1 MQLSANATVICKIV
15 LLLLFNIHTT
25 PNATLH
31 LSRFVIPHKE
41 IPFAAPA
48 LQVTKKRA
56 PQNST

>member
-1 MQLSANATVICKIV
+1 MQLSASATVICKIV
-15 LLLLFNIHTT
+15 LLLFNIHTF

-31 LSRFVIPHKE
+31 LSHFVIPHKE